1 MEAPMILS
9 KNKDTGEDF
18 EDRLHHQSMRYAA
31 WTIAWTVS
39 TAVVVFGGE
48 FLWKSSTGLKLL
60 SIGINLGIG
69 VLIVRS
75 FRRLLRRMDELQRRI
90 QLEAMAMA
98 LGAAVFGGM
107 AYSML
112 DITNVISSDAEIGIV
127 VALVGLVYG
136 LGIFLGNRRYR

>member
-1 MEAPMILS
+1 MILS

>member
-1 MEAPMILS
+1 MILS
-9 KNKDTGEDF
+9 KIKDTGEDF
-18 EDRLHHQSMRYAA
+18 EDRLHNQSMRYAA